1 MLRGCLFLLIVACLS
16 APTLASSP
24 KPPALQAEWLP
35 SSEPIALPAGAPV
48 RQANLIEETGI
59 GGEVLAAH
67 GLVRWSL
74 RQKAAP
80 AAQPQSVAIVAEVA
94 FPGHRG
100 DARLMLMQNTDPSM
114 PAALLVGLRF
124 LPDSALAPAVDK
136 VPGVVAK
143 ATEHDHGILIKG
155 ASTKVAP
162 NLFLIGFSDITTP
175 TYDLRALWTGDSW
188 IDIPFIYS
196 GGRRGLLSL
205 EKPVGEPA
213 IDAAFAA
220 WKPMLGPPQEH

>member
-1 MLRGCLFLLIVACLS
+1 MLRVCLFLLIVAGLS
-16 APTLASSP
+16 APTLASWP
-24 KPPALQAEWLP
+24 TPLALQAGLLP
-35 SSEPIALPAGAPV
+35 SSEPIALPAGVPV
-48 RQANLIEETGI
+48 RQANLIEETGV
-59 GGEVLAAH
+59 GGEVNAAH

-74 RQKAAP
+74 RPKATP

-114 PAALLVGLRF
+114 PAALVAGLRF

-136 VPGVVAK
+136 VPGILAK
-143 ATEHDHGILIKG
+143 ATEHDQGILIKG
-155 ASTKVAP
+155 ASSKVAP
-162 NLFLIGFSDITTP
+162 NLFLIGFSDVTTP

-188 IDIPFIYS
+188 IDIPFVYS

-213 IDAAFAA
+213 IDEAFAA
-220 WKPMLGPPQEH
+220 WKPTPAPTQEH